1 MPFCQACGEKNP
13 DASLFC
19 ARCGHRMR
27 PPSEEM
33 PHQSNPAARY
43 VPPADAATFLTPPF
57 QNAPTFLTPPF
68 QNAPKNDGEK
78 KEEDEEEDRLIIPP
92 IIPPQVPAA
101 GNVPSVAGMPQ
112 VGTVPSVPGAAGGG
126 MGSAATALT
135 AGTVAKV
142 LVVLAICAAVVFAAV
157 KVVPPILAHQTS
169 TSKTSV
175 SGKATTVPVPPTQT
189 SCPQG
194 GTARA
199 SVTRTLVLGTHQA
212 IVYLENTGEGSG
224 ATGTLWRYDIKTHQ
238 KVRLTQ
244 VANGD
249 ITDAQLSA
257 DGQWVSF
264 VSNIYG
270 QPQGQ
275 GVWEP
280 LYSKLEMIRV
290 DGQGL
295 QTLYCSASTAA
306 TGSPSAILDV
316 QWSPDQRSL
325 VFVEQYTS
333 TVFGDYY
340 PAYLHVLNAT
350 GGTVQKLSTFFGIN
364 APKMAWLDNTHLYML
379 VQGQAAPEGI
389 YLLDITNGS
398 SSKIF
403 PNTTFT
409 GCLDFADGDGSK
421 LFVSQCAAYVGQT
434 GGAKGPASITTRP
447 ATGGSPTT
455 LYTSATMAITSLS
468 IATKTSLLLLIEN
481 QAGSDMSHNGL
492 WRINT
497 DGTGLTQL
505 TSDPVR
511 TGDPTMVAHLNGF
524 SKYSWANVSR
534 NGQWYA
540 IEQNQTLIFGSM
552 NGGSPTVFATVAAPD
567 TTYYGT
573 GQLRSGI
580 VGWTG
585 M

>member
-27 PPSEEM
+27 PLSEEVT
-33 PHQSNPAARY
+33 HQSNPAARY
-43 VPPADAATFLTPPF
+43 VPPTDAPTFLTPPL
-57 QNAPTFLTPPF
+57 QNAPTFLTPPL
-68 QNAPKNDGEK
+68 QSVPINNTEK
-78 KEEDEEEDRLIIPP
+78 KDEDEEEDRLIIPP
-92 IIPPQVPAA
+92 IIPPQASAA
-101 GNVPSVAGMPQ
+101 GNVPSVAGVPQ

-126 MGSAATALT
+126 MGSAATAMT

-157 KVVPPILAHQTS
+157 KVVPPILAHQT
-169 TSKTSV
+169 TTTTTSV

-194 GTARA
+194 GAARA
-199 SVTRTLVLGTHQA
+199 SVTRTLVLGTHQE
-212 IVYLENTGEGSG
+212 IIYLENTGEGSG
-224 ATGTLWRYDIKTHQ
+224 ATGTLWRYDVKTHQ

-264 VSNIYG
+264 VSNVYG

-295 QTLYCSASTAA
+295 QTLYCSAATAA
-306 TGSPSAILDV
+306 AGSPSAILDV

-325 VFVEQYTS
+325 VFVEQFTS
-333 TVFGDYY
+333 TVAGDYY
-340 PAYLHVLNAT
+340 PAYLHVLNAAS
-350 GGTVQKLSTFFGIN
+350 GTVQKLSTFLGIN

-398 SSKIF
+398 SSKIYS
-403 PNTTFT
+403 NTTFT
-409 GCLDFADGDGSK
+409 GCLDFAGGDGSK
-421 LFVSQCAAYVGQT
+421 LFVSQCAEYVGQSGGT
-434 GGAKGPASITTRP
+434 GAPSSITARS

-455 LYTSATMAITSLS
+455 IYTSATMAITSLS
-468 IATKTSLLLLIEN
+468 IATKTSLLLLVEN
-481 QAGSDMSHNGL
+481 QGSGMNNNGL
-492 WRINT
+492 WKINT

-524 SKYSWANVSR
+524 SKYLWANVSR

-552 NGGSPTVFATVAAPD
+552 NGGSPTVFATVAALD

-573 GQLRSGI
+573 GQLKSGI
-580 VGWTG
+580 VGWVG